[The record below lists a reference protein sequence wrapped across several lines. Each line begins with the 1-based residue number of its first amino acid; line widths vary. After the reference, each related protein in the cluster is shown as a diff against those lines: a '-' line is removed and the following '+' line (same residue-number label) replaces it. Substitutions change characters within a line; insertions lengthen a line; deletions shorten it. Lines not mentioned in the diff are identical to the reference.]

1 MSESAAISAKT
12 LLDVARHRARLHPE
26 KLAFDYCRFPPD
38 GEQHSQ
44 LTYLELDVKARAIA
58 ATLQQEGMAGERVL
72 VLCPSGV
79 DFVAAFF
86 GCIYAGAAAI
96 PVHPPVR
103 SRVVGRVASILR
115 DVDAGFVLATAASQS
130 ELKSAVDDLADG
142 NSLRWCAVD
151 DVSGDTAA
159 EWVAPDLD
167 PSTIALLQYTS
178 GSTNTPKG
186 VMVTHAN
193 LLHNLE
199 TIAQACG
206 DDSGVFWL
214 PLHHDMGLIGGVL
227 ETLYLG
233 GSSYFM
239 PPEAFIERPM
249 RWLEAMS
256 RHRATTT
263 TAPNFAYELCI
274 EHSTPE
280 ERAALDLSNWRTAM
294 CGAEPV
300 RAATL
305 DRFADAFACAGFR
318 PEAFHPVYGLA
329 EATLLVSGGSNSA
342 VPVVRHVDGI
352 AMREHRVVDVTPEHP
367 AATQFVG
374 CGRTHNGQ
382 EIVIAD
388 PESRRPC
395 GVGEVGEIWLS
406 GGGVAAGYWGRP
418 EETEQTFQAFLSD
431 GRGPFLRT
439 GDLGFQLDD
448 ELFVTGRLKDL
459 VIIRGRNYYPE
470 DIEANVQDSHPG
482 LLRGRGACFSVT
494 PESGSD
500 EELVVVQEVDRSLI
514 GEADVGDVI
523 DAIRTSIT
531 QHHEIRPYA
540 VVLVDLLQIPTT
552 SSGKI
557 RRNKC
562 RESFLDGE
570 LQVFAQWRAPVPD
583 AQSANAS
590 VNPPAQDGHGAEE
603 IATWLVSQLSREL
616 DLVPT
621 EIDMSEPFA
630 HYGLDSVHAIRLT
643 AALAAWLGRE
653 LSPTLAYE
661 YPTIELAAKHL
672 AGDETADAAS
682 IAAAPTGVGGR
693 TDGAQEPI
701 AIIGIGCRFPGAD
714 GPAAFWRLL
723 ADGTDAVTEVSADR
737 WGAQAFAG
745 RGVDK
750 PANRW
755 AGFLDQVDQFDAEF
769 FSISPRESARMDPQ
783 QRLLLEV
790 AWEAMED
797 AGQVPE
803 ALEGSRTGVFVG
815 ISTNEYGLLQFG
827 DLAHVDAYTGTGS
840 ALSIAANRLSYVHDF
855 RGPSMAIDTACSSSL
870 VAIHLACRSLSDG
883 DCTLA
888 LAGGVNVI
896 LSPKLSVN
904 FDQGR
909 RDGGRR
915 QVQDLRRQGGRLR
928 TGRRRRDRRPQAAE
942 SGAGRRGSDLFGD
955 SRQRDQPGRPHQR
968 VDGAQ
973 PAVAGSRAGRGLP
986 EGGPFARAGSVRRS
1000 ARHGYV
1006 AGRRDRSEGA
1016 RRGPGRGP
1024 RRRQHVFDRL
1034 GQDQHRP
1041 PGSRGRG
1048 GRADQ
1053 GGAGHAPPNDPA
1065 EPELHRAQPEHP
1077 VRRVCRC
1084 VSRRT

>member
-12 LLDVARHRARLHPE
+12 LLEVARHRARLHPE

-38 GEQHSQ
+38 GEQHTQ
-44 LTYLELDVKARAIA
+44 LTYLELDAKARAIA
-58 ATLQQEGMAGERVL
+58 ATLQQEGMAGERVV

-130 ELKSAVDDLADG
+130 ELKSAVDDLAEG

-151 DVSGDTAA
+151 DVSVDTAA

-318 PEAFHPVYGLA
+318 PETFHAVYGLA
-329 EATLLVSGGSNSA
+329 EATLLVAGGSNSV

-382 EIVIAD
+382 ELVIAD
-388 PESRRPC
+388 PESRQSC

-514 GEADVGDVI
+514 GEADVSEVI

-621 EIDMSEPFA
+621 EIDA
-630 HYGLDSVHAIRLT
+630 V
-643 AALAAWLGRE
+643 
-653 LSPTLAYE
+653 
-661 YPTIELAAKHL
+661 
-672 AGDETADAAS
+672 
-682 IAAAPTGVGGR
+682 R
-693 TDGAQEPI
+693 TVRP
-701 AIIGIGCRFPGAD
+701 
-714 GPAAFWRLL
+714 L
-723 ADGTDAVTEVSADR
+723 
-737 WGAQAFAG
+737 
-745 RGVDK
+745 
-750 PANRW
+750 
-755 AGFLDQVDQFDAEF
+755 
-769 FSISPRESARMDPQ
+769 
-783 QRLLLEV
+783 
-790 AWEAMED
+790 
-797 AGQVPE
+797 
-803 ALEGSRTGVFVG
+803 
-815 ISTNEYGLLQFG
+815 
-827 DLAHVDAYTGTGS
+827 
-840 ALSIAANRLSYVHDF
+840 
-855 RGPSMAIDTACSSSL
+855 
-870 VAIHLACRSLSDG
+870 RS
-883 DCTLA
+883 
-888 LAGGVNVI
+888 
-896 LSPKLSVN
+896 
-904 FDQGR
+904 
-909 RDGGRR
+909 
-915 QVQDLRRQGGRLR
+915 
-928 TGRRRRDRRPQAAE
+928 
-942 SGAGRRGSDLFGD
+942 
-955 SRQRDQPGRPHQR
+955 
-968 VDGAQ
+968 
-973 PAVAGSRAGRGLP
+973 
-986 EGGPFARAGSVRRS
+986 
-1000 ARHGYV
+1000 
-1006 AGRRDRSEGA
+1006 
-1016 RRGPGRGP
+1016 
-1024 RRRQHVFDRL
+1024 
-1034 GQDQHRP
+1034 
-1041 PGSRGRG
+1041 
-1048 GRADQ
+1048 
-1053 GGAGHAPPNDPA
+1053 
-1065 EPELHRAQPEHP
+1065 
-1077 VRRVCRC
+1077 
-1084 VSRRT
+1084 